1 MKIVNFFIVGAPKA
15 GTTSLYHYLN
25 EYSEIE
31 MSSIKE
37 PNFFSDKALQDQKLY
52 YQKKRIKTFEE
63 YHALFEK
70 DGTVLRG
77 EASVSYLFYDDV
89 PKSIFKYNSSAKII
103 IMLRNPIDRAF
114 SHYMMDYKLG
124 LIKDSFDK
132 IIYNLS
138 QDDKENL
145 FFQQYIEVGKYAEQ
159 IKRYKEVF
167 PKDNIYIVDYDDFKN
182 ETSTVVH
189 NITKFLGVVQNPNY
203 DFSKKHNIYR
213 TPRNVIIRNIYSFAI
228 IRQFL
233 SRLLSDKYR
242 HLFKNLLFHSD
253 KKAKISE
260 KTRDYLKQLFAH
272 DIRLLSKLLNKDFT
286 KWIK

>member
-15 GTTSLYHYLN
+15 GTTSLYNYLN

-31 MSSIKE
+31 MSTIKE

-52 YQKKRIKTFEE
+52 YQKKRIKTIEE

-70 DGTVLRG
+70 DGLVLRG
-77 EASVSYLFYDDV
+77 EASVSYLFYNDV

-114 SHYMMDYKLG
+114 SHYLMDYNLG
-124 LIKDSFDK
+124 LIKDSFDE
-132 IIYNLS
+132 IVYNLS
-138 QDDKENL
+138 KDDKANL
-145 FFQQYIEVGKYAEQ
+145 FFQQYIEVGQYTKQ
-159 IKRYKEVF
+159 IKRYKKVF
-167 PKDNIYIVDYDDFKN
+167 AKDNIYFVDYDDFKN

-189 NITKFLGVVQNPNY
+189 NIAKFLGVSKNPNY

-213 TPRNVIIRNIYSFAI
+213 RPRNVIISNIYSFPI
-228 IRQFL
+228 VRQFL
-233 SRLLSDKYR
+233 SRFLSDKFRY
-242 HLFKNLLFHSD
+242 LFKNLLFQKD
-253 KKAKISE
+253 KKPKISY
-260 KTRDYLKQLFAH
+260 KTRDYLKQYFEH

-286 KWIK
+286 KWID